1 MDGQAYYEKLLSIG
15 SIPPP
20 TLKLE
25 TPLYRYRGNVEHA
38 LQEIREQY
46 VYTSYAGE
54 QNDPFDSCY
63 LMTFE
68 EALEYEEIFKFYFV
82 TYIGLKRYSCYRRI
96 RESFE
101 DQFNTKVSL
110 RQFSEMISA
119 ALKNEG
125 ITKSADVLAKY
136 YYDNYLE
143 ANYRRNYWKI
153 ACFSEKRDSIPMWAY
168 YAANHTGLCFKY
180 DFSLLNEED
189 SYNRCVME
197 SLHKVWYSN
206 NKPQDPEGNFSYLV
220 KAQEWSHE
228 QEWRLVNWK
237 YDDRIVLR
245 CMTEVYLG
253 IKSSGELIERTI
265 DAIKE
270 SGKKIK
276 LFWCRPNTQEYRI
289 DFVEVYLSI

>member
-1 MDGQAYYEKLLSIG
+1 
-15 SIPPP
+15 
-20 TLKLE
+20 
-25 TPLYRYRGNVEHA
+25 
-38 LQEIREQY
+38 
-46 VYTSYAGE
+46 
-54 QNDPFDSCY
+54 
-63 LMTFE
+63 
-68 EALEYEEIFKFYFV
+68 
-82 TYIGLKRYSCYRRI
+82 
-96 RESFE
+96 
-101 DQFNTKVSL
+101 
-110 RQFSEMISA
+110 
-119 ALKNEG
+119 
-125 ITKSADVLAKY
+125 
-136 YYDNYLE
+136 
-143 ANYRRNYWKI
+143 
-153 ACFSEKRDSIPMWAY
+153 
-168 YAANHTGLCFKY
+168 
-180 DFSLLNEED
+180 
-189 SYNRCVME
+189 ME